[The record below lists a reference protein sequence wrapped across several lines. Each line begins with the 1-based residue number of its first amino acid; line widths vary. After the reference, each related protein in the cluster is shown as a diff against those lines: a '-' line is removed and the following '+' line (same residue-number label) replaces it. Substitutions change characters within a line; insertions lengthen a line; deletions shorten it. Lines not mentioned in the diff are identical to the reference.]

1 MASLRS
7 LAATAA
13 FFGSVM
19 ASAQDKRTL
28 PALAQIINQ
37 QSSNVL
43 PTVPTPEEYNGSS
56 VSTDH
61 NRPLRRDTANP
72 TLRPPGFPPTSRP
85 PGSSRSPST
94 CTMTSSSPSSAPTPP
109 SP

>member
-19 ASAQDKRTL
+19 AASPQDKRTL
-28 PALAQIINQ
+28 PALAQVINQ

-61 NRPLRRDTANP
+61 NRPLRSVVTRLTP
-72 TLRPPGFPPTSRP
+72 HSGPLGPRQPHGR
-85 PGSSRSPST
+85 R
-94 CTMTSSSPSSAPTPP
+94 APREALPRVR
-109 SP
+109 